1 MALTPLDSLNG
12 ILNLIFLGISF
23 ILGAIIL
30 LKYFKNKNK
39 NFIYIGFTLILL
51 TSGWYGTTASFLV
64 ALIDGNGLSFTYI
77 VLLNFIPLPLGLIF
91 WMIAFTNFLYKEQ
104 QKLILTILIL
114 ITAFFYVVFI
124 SALIIDPDIVGQ
136 RISIVDTRGNN
147 AFLLSYIV
155 IFILIV
161 MISGI
166 KFALETMKFDSPE
179 TKVKGRLLLIAFPL
193 FALTG
198 LLDSMFPSNEATLII
213 FRTILIVSMFLFY
226 GGFMLPNWMK
236 KILIKGESEINRGD

>member
-1 MALTPLDSLNG
+1 
-12 ILNLIFLGISF
+12 
-23 ILGAIIL
+23 
-30 LKYFKNKNK
+30 
-39 NFIYIGFTLILL
+39 
-51 TSGWYGTTASFLV
+51 
-64 ALIDGNGLSFTYI
+64 
-77 VLLNFIPLPLGLIF
+77 
-91 WMIAFTNFLYKEQ
+91 MIAFTNFLYKEQ